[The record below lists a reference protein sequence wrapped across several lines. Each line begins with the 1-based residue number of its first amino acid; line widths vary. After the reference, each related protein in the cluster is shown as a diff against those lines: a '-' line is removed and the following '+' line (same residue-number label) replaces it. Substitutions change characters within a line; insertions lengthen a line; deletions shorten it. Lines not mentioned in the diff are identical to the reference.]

1 MEKTKQMNNL
11 TPPAPALDWP
21 TVEAAIGS
29 EQTQILRRHNV
40 QRKRWKSAAN
50 GVLIGAGILLALIL
64 LIGILAAIGCTTDQQ
79 RTAYTTLASSELAAK
94 SSYDGYLDSVL
105 SGQSRT
111 NEVPLV
117 SAAFNEFQAAMTIAV
132 SAASG
137 NTNALVTAGVAEAS
151 AKLFNLINSA
161 KGKK

>member
-1 MEKTKQMNNL
+1 MEKTKMNNQ
-11 TPPAPALDWP
+11 PATLEWP
-21 TVEAAIGS
+21 DVEAAIGQ

-40 QRKRWKSAAN
+40 QRVRWRKYAG
-50 GVLIGAGILLALIL
+50 GVYIGAGILLAI
-64 LIGILAAIGCTTDQQ
+64 ILALTLLAMSGCTTSQQ
-79 RTAYTTLASSELAAK
+79 RTAYTTLASTELAAK

-117 SAAFNEFQAAMTIAV
+117 SAAFNELQAAMAIAV
-132 SAASG
+132 NAASG
-137 NTNALVTAGVAEAS
+137 NTNAFVTAPVAEAS
-151 AKLFNLINSA
+151 AKLFNAINAA